1 MFLNDWKARPP
12 GTAHGE
18 ERARVMLAA
27 VAFFLLLCSYY
38 VLRPVRDDMAVQTG
52 SDKLQWL
59 FSGTLLFTLLIVPVF
74 GWVVRCVPHAR
85 IVPAVYGFLILN
97 LIGFQAAFAAGV
109 TTAVAASFFIWLS
122 VFNLFVVSLFW
133 SRMSDIFTIDASR
146 RVYGIIAAGGT
157 AGALAGPTLTALL
170 APRINTVALLA
181 LATALLAAAG
191 ACIVMASRV
200 GHADRASGRHRPSR
214 PVGGAILAGV
224 PLTLSLPS
232 LRGITG
238 LIICY
243 TAVSTVLYIE
253 LVDLAGARY
262 ADSGE
267 RKAFFA
273 LIDLAVNGLA
283 LTLQILG
290 TRRIVQRLGLRTA
303 LSIVPL
309 MMLAG
314 LAALGAWRTAIAL
327 ATVQTLHRAGEYA
340 INRPAREMIY
350 TTVDAESRYKA
361 KSFIDTAVYRASD
374 AVNAWLIAAVRGAGL
389 DAVAVVGVPAALLWL
404 VAGFKTGGRH
414 DIQENTDRQT

>member
-1 MFLNDWKARPP
+1 MQ
-12 GTAHGE
+12 TT
-18 ERARVMLAA
+18 LAA
-27 VAFFLLLCSYY
+27 AAFFLLLCSYY

-59 FSGTLLFTLLIVPVF
+59 FTGTLFFTLLVVPVF
-74 GWVVRCVPHAR
+74 GWVVRRVPPER

-97 LIGFQAAFAAGV
+97 LLGFQAAFAGGV
-109 TTAVAASFFIWLS
+109 TTAVAATFFIWLS

-133 SRMSDIFTIDASR
+133 SRMSDIFSTEASH

-157 AGALAGPTLTALL
+157 AGALTGPALTALL
-170 APRINTVALLA
+170 APRVSTVALLL
-181 LATALLAAAG
+181 LATVLLAAAG
-191 ACIVMASRV
+191 CCVMLA
-200 GHADRASGRHRPSR
+200 GRTGRSDGTHRESR
-214 PVGGAILAGV
+214 PVGGSILAGV

-232 LRGITG
+232 LRGITL

-253 LVDLAGARY
+253 LVDLAGERY
-262 ADSGE
+262 TDSGE

-273 LIDLAVNGLA
+273 VIDLAVNALA
-283 LTLQILG
+283 LTMQMFG
-290 TRRIVQRLGLRTA
+290 TRRIVQRFGLRSA

-309 MMLAG
+309 IMLAG

-327 ATVQTLHRAGEYA
+327 GAVQTLHRAGEYA
-340 INRPAREMIY
+340 INRPGREMIY

-374 AVNAWLIAAVRGAGL
+374 AASAWLIAAVRGAGL
-389 DAVAVVGVPAALLWL
+389 DAVTIVGIPAALLWL
-404 VAGFKTGGRH
+404 ATGIKIGGRH
-414 DIQENTDRQT
+414 DSHEKIDR

>member
-1 MFLNDWKARPP
+1 MFLNDWKVRFLN
-12 GTAHGE
+12 TAHGE
-18 ERARVMLAA
+18 ERLRVILAA
-27 VAFFLLLCSYY
+27 IAFFLLLCSYY

-59 FSGTLLFTLLIVPVF
+59 FSGTLLFTLMIVPVF
-74 GWVVRCVPHAR
+74 GWVVRRVPHAR

-97 LIGFQAAFAAGV
+97 LIGFQAAFAGGV
-109 TTAVAASFFIWLS
+109 TTALAATFFIWLS

-133 SRMSDIFTIDASR
+133 SRMSDLFSTEASH
-146 RVYGIIAAGGT
+146 RVYGFIAAGGT
-157 AGALAGPTLTALL
+157 AGALTGPALTALL
-170 APRINTVALLA
+170 APRISTVALLS
-181 LATALLAAAG
+181 LATILLAAAG
-191 ACIVMASRV
+191 ACIVLA
-200 GHADRASGRHRPSR
+200 GRAGRPSSENRPSR

-224 PLTLSLPS
+224 PLTLSHPS
-232 LRGITG
+232 LRGITA
-238 LIICY
+238 LIVCY

-253 LVDLAGARY
+253 LVELAGTQY

-273 LIDLAVNGLA
+273 IIDLAVNALA
-283 LTLQILG
+283 LTLQMLG
-290 TRRIVQRLGLRTA
+290 TRRIVQRLGLRKA

-340 INRPAREMIY
+340 INRPGREMIY
-350 TTVDAESRYKA
+350 TTVGAESRYKA

-374 AVNAWLIAAVRGAGL
+374 AASAWLIAAVRGAGL
-389 DAVAVVGVPAALLWL
+389 DAVAVVGIPAALLWL

-414 DIQENTDRQT
+414 DIQENIDRQA